1 MWYYPGSN
9 SYFRR
14 MKWVGILAAVVVIGS
29 CFFPWVIID
38 SKNITI
44 SGIDASGTNYGKP
57 GYFNLLMSA
66 VYFALSLIP
75 RIWAKR
81 ANLFFATLNL
91 AWSFRNFILLAKC
104 EGGVCP
110 VRQPALSILLIASL
124 VMLVMLILTPL
135 AKQKKEPEESFAP

>member
-1 MWYYPGSN
+1 
-9 SYFRR
+9 
-14 MKWVGILAAVVVIGS
+14 MKWVGILAAVVVIVS

-38 SKNITI
+38 SRNITI

-57 GYFNLLMSA
+57 GYFNFLLTA
-66 VYFALSLIP
+66 VYLILTLIP

-104 EGGVCP
+104 EGGECP
-110 VRQPALSILLIASL
+110 VRQPALTILLVASI
-124 VMLVMLILTPL
+124 VMLVALILTPL
-135 AKQKKEPEESFAP
+135 AKQKKEPEESYSR